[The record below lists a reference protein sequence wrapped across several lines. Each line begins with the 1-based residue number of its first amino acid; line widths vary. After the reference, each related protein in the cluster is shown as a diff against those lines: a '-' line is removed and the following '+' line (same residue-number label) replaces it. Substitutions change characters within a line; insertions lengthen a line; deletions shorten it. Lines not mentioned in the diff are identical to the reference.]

1 MRKIFKKSFI
11 LHLVV
16 ALMCLTGCGSTEN
29 NTVGNTVGNVS
40 EENIVEPS
48 ETSEEALE
56 ENSAVPSEETEED
69 LEEETQTDDDPYSNT
84 ISEAAKEKA
93 AAFPDVSGDLPD
105 WKGTHIVDKAEF
117 AWPWVIVEPDPERV
131 TESTIQETWYDE
143 ETVLEIAEAGYSF
156 VRVSIDTRFFFT
168 EEEYLALPYVGSD
181 FYGDIDIVNIKQ
193 YKNLDELIEW
203 CIEND
208 IHVCLDCH
216 STPGGL
222 MIGGDEEAS
231 REELFTPESEAQ
243 KLFVRF
249 WSIIAQRYADVDSR
263 ALSFNLYNEPPT
275 FASENEE
282 IYINL
287 MNDAIAQIQT
297 YSPERL
303 IIVDAMNYST
313 AGIDNVDA
321 LEANNL
327 VIGFHLYAN
336 ESAWTEPGAKLDLN
350 ACKTEVSERLNYYN
364 TWASEN
370 NVRWMLQ
377 EYGCATYIR
386 QDEQESYYRM
396 IIDACKSMGIP
407 YSLWAFNAGDFGL
420 CIWAEGNK
428 FDTPDAVYEETCA
441 GHRINKALADLTTE

>member
-1 MRKIFKKSFI
+1 MRKKFKKSFI
-11 LHLVV
+11 LYLAV

-29 NTVGNTVGNVS
+29 NIVEDIS
-40 EENIVEPS
+40 EESIVEPS
-48 ETSEEALE
+48 ETSEEASE
-56 ENSAVPSEETEED
+56 ENSAEPSEETGEALGT
-69 LEEETQTDDDPYSNT
+69 LEEETQTEDDPYSNT

-93 AAFPDVSGDLPD
+93 ATFPDVSGDLPD

-143 ETVLEIAEAGYSF
+143 ETVLEIAEAGYNF

-181 FYGDIDIVNIKQ
+181 FYGDIDIVNIEQ

-249 WSIIAQRYADVDSR
+249 WSIIAQRYADIDSR
-263 ALSFNLYNEPPT
+263 ALSFNLYNEPPE

-282 IYINL
+282 VYINL

-336 ESAWTEPGAKLDLN
+336 ESTWTEPGAKLDLN

-396 IIDACKSMGIP
+396 IIDACKSMRTP

-420 CIWAEGNK
+420 CIWAEGDK

>member
-1 MRKIFKKSFI
+1 MRKKFKKRSM
-11 LHLVV
+11 LYLAV
-16 ALMCLTGCGSTEN
+16 ALTCLAGCGSTEN
-29 NTVGNTVGNVS
+29 NTIGNIS
-40 EENIVEPS
+40 EESSVGSS
-48 ETSEEALE
+48 EMSEEALE
-56 ENSAVPSEETEED
+56 ENSAEPSEKTGEGLEED
-69 LEEETQTDDDPYSNT
+69 TQIEDNLYSNT

-93 AAFPDVSGDLPD
+93 ATFPDVSGDLPD
-105 WKGTHIVDKAEF
+105 WRGTHIVDKAEF
-117 AWPWVIVEPDPERV
+117 AWPWVIVESNPDRV
-131 TESTIQETWYDE
+131 TEKTIQETWYDE
-143 ETVLEIAEAGYSF
+143 ETVLEIAEAGYNF

-168 EEEYLALPYVGSD
+168 EDKYLALPYVGSD
-181 FYGDIDIVNIKQ
+181 FYGDIDIANIEQ

-231 REELFTPESEAQ
+231 RKELFTPESESQ

-249 WSIIAQRYADVDSR
+249 WSIIARRYADIDSR
-263 ALSFNLYNEPPT
+263 ALSFNLYNEPPA

-287 MNDAIAQIQT
+287 MNDAIAEIQAN
-297 YSPERL
+297 SPERL
-303 IIVDAMNYST
+303 IVVDAMNYST
-313 AGIDNVDA
+313 SGIDNVDA

-327 VIGFHLYAN
+327 LISFHLYAN
-336 ESAWTEPGAKLDLN
+336 ESTWTEPGAKLDLN

-364 TWASEN
+364 SWAAEN

-377 EYGCATYIR
+377 EYGCSTYIK
-386 QDEQESYYRM
+386 QDEQESYYKM
-396 IIDACKSMGIP
+396 IIDTCKSMGIP

-420 CIWAEGNK
+420 CIWAEDNK
-428 FDTPDAVYEETCA
+428 FDTPDAIYEETCA
-441 GHRINKALADLTTE
+441 GHRINKALAELTTE

>member
-1 MRKIFKKSFI
+1 MRKKYNKRSI
-11 LHLVV
+11 LYLTV
-16 ALMCLTGCGSTEN
+16 ALMCLTGCGSTED
-29 NTVGNTVGNVS
+29 NTIGNIS
-40 EENIVEPS
+40 EESIAEPG

-56 ENSAVPSEETEED
+56 ENSAEPSEETEED
-69 LEEETQTDDDPYSNT
+69 LEEETQTEDDLYSNT
-84 ISEAAKEKA
+84 ISEAAKKKA
-93 AAFPDVSGDLPD
+93 ATFPDVSGDLPD

-143 ETVLEIAEAGYSF
+143 ETVLEIAEAGYNF

-168 EEEYLALPYVGSD
+168 EDEYLALPYVGSD
-181 FYGDIDIVNIKQ
+181 FYGDIDVANTRQ

-231 REELFTPESEAQ
+231 REELFTPGSEAQ

-263 ALSFNLYNEPPT
+263 ALSFNLYNEPPA

-282 IYINL
+282 VYINL
-287 MNDAIAQIQT
+287 MNEAIAEIQS

-303 IIVDAMNYST
+303 IVVDAMNYST
-313 AGIDNVDA
+313 SGIDNVDA

-327 VIGFHLYAN
+327 LIGFHLYAN
-336 ESAWTEPGAKLDLN
+336 ESTWTEPGAELDLN

-364 TWASEN
+364 SWASEN

-377 EYGCATYIR
+377 EYGCSTYIK
-386 QDEQESYYRM
+386 QDEQESYYQM
-396 IIDACKSMGIP
+396 IIDTCKSMEIP

-428 FDTPDAVYEETCA
+428 FDTPGAAYEETCA
-441 GHRINKALADLTTE
+441 GHRINKALAELTTK